1 MADDIVSMKLDV
13 VFKKMFVD
21 NRDMLQAFVAS
32 MLEIPVDSISGL
44 VVKNPE
50 IPPDF
55 AGGKFSRLDLNM
67 TVGDVLV
74 NVEIQVKRDPDFRDR
89 ALYYWARLYTSEL
102 KSGEVYGSLHRAIS
116 INIVDFNMF
125 PGEGYCNEVLPRVT
139 ETGEIFSDKMT
150 LYFFELKKLS
160 KKLAAG
166 NSRELWLQFINAESK
181 EELDMISQANDPI
194 MQKAVRVVYDMS
206 EDTRV
211 REMVR
216 MREKALHDEA
226 SALKNA
232 YGRGREEERAKMIS
246 SMRANGMSE
255 KEIEKIV
262 NSIP

>member
-32 MLEIPVDSISGL
+32 ML
-44 VVKNPE
+44 E

-232 YGRGREEERAKMIS
+232 SDEAYGKGMEKGIAKGRTEERAKMIS

-255 KEIEKIV
+255 KDIEKIV